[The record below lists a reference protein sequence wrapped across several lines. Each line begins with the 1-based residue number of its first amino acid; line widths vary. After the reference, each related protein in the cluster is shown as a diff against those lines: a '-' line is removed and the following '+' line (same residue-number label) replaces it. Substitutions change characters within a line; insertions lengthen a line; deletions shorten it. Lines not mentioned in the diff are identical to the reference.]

1 VFETR
6 LAIARMV
13 QLAPERVRLQH
24 MSGSGCYG
32 HNAADDAAGDAAL
45 LAMALP
51 GRPVRVQWMRED
63 EHTWEPFGSA
73 MVLKLRAG
81 VAQDGA
87 VLDWEHELWSCSHGT
102 RPEGQPGNLLAG
114 QYSAAAHR
122 QPVPVNGG
130 PPNYAADRNAIPLY
144 AFPGQRITTHFI
156 EAMPVRVSALRG
168 LGAYANVFALE
179 SFMDELAHAAG
190 SDPAAYRVRHL
201 TDARARAVIEL
212 AAERFGWGGFQR
224 APGRGRGIAF
234 ARYKNLGA
242 YTAVAV
248 EVEVDRASG
257 AVRVLRAVAGN
268 DSGQI
273 VNRDGIANQLEGGI
287 IQSTSWTLKEHVR
300 FDREKI
306 LSRDWGDYPIL
317 TFSEVPEI
325 AIHQIERPGQPFLG
339 TGEAAQG
346 PTGAA
351 IANAVFDA
359 VGARVRDLP
368 LTPEHVKAAM

>member
-1 VFETR
+1 
-6 LAIARMV
+6 
-13 QLAPERVRLQH
+13 
-24 MSGSGCYG
+24 
-32 HNAADDAAGDAAL
+32 
-45 LAMALP
+45 
-51 GRPVRVQWMRED
+51 VQWMRED

-73 MVLKLRAG
+73 MVLKLKAG
-81 VAQDGA
+81 LAADGG
-87 VLDWEHELWSCSHGT
+87 VLDWEHALWSCSHGT
-102 RPEGQPGNLLAG
+102 RPDGQPGNLLAG
-114 QYSAAAHR
+114 QHSAAAHR

-144 AFPGQRITTHFI
+144 AFPGHRITTHFI
-156 EAMPVRVSALRG
+156 EPMPVRVSALRG
-168 LGAYANVFALE
+168 LGAYGNVFALE
-179 SFMDELAHAAG
+179 SFIDELAHATG
-190 SDPAAYRVRHL
+190 SDPVAYRLRHM
-201 TDARARAVIEL
+201 TEARARAVIEL
-212 AAERFGWGGFQR
+212 AAERFGWSGFQR
-224 APGRGRGIAF
+224 TPGRGRGIAF

-248 EVEVDRASG
+248 EVQVDRASG
-257 AVRVLRAVAGN
+257 ATRVLRAVAGN

-273 VNRDGIANQLEGGI
+273 VNRDGIANQIEGGI

-306 LSRDWGDYPIL
+306 LSRDWSDYPIL

-325 AIHQIERPGQPFLG
+325 EVHQIDRPGQPFLG
-339 TGEAAQG
+339 TGESAQG

-368 LTPEHVKAAM
+368 LTTDHVKAAM